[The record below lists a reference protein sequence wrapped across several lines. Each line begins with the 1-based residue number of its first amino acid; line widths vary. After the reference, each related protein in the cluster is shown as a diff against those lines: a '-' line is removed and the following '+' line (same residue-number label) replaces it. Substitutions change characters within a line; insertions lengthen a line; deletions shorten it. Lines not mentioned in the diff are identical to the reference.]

1 MEAADLEASYSEFN
15 EELLLEAEASSE
27 PTRSAFFRMYSE
39 LAADNGDCI
48 DLQYTPVRR
57 EGRGAYQIDG
67 YALDAERK
75 ILYLAICDF
84 RQSSDLEVLNA
95 QQIEDYM
102 KKARRFVELAF
113 DATFINELEETSPS
127 FEAAYA
133 IYSQPSAIRRI
144 RVVLFSNAR
153 LSTRRPP
160 EAADEIAGRSA
171 VYNYFDFRRYAE
183 ILGSRGAPEPI
194 EIDFTALGSEP
205 LPCLPASGGNAAF
218 ESYLAAIPGSLL
230 AKIYG
235 LYGARLLEQNVRTFL
250 QARTK
255 VNRGII
261 TTAREN
267 PERFFAYN
275 NGITATASGIRRG
288 RTADGAVALE
298 AIQDLQIVNGGQTT
312 ASILYA
318 QDQVSA
324 DLSEVF
330 VQMKLTV
337 VRPDLIEEIVPKI
350 SRYANTQ
357 NKISE
362 ADFFS
367 SHPFH
372 VAMEQMSRRL
382 AAPPK
387 PGAMTGTKWFYE
399 RARGQY
405 KDASA
410 YGTPAEKRRFSLEF
424 PKAQVFDKTDLAKYQ
439 LTFDGEP
446 HVVSQGAQKCFLTFA
461 EQVAKDWETS
471 SLRFNE
477 VWFRNTASKA
487 LIFRWTDHMVGQSE
501 WYREDRGYKAQTVT
515 YTLAWLQNRI
525 RRSGKAGINL
535 QLVWNSQEV
544 PEELRVIIEQ
554 AAPAVAKAIRDT
566 PPTVKNVG
574 EYCKQQACWATVSRL
589 ELPLAHLPDSVL
601 LDHEDAKEAIK
612 AASSVRKMDL
622 EIELDT
628 LLVRLAPKAQA
639 LATGAKRKGL
649 LSPRSDA
656 ALNKVA
662 KGHFNLVR
670 SEKAALTH
678 LLARLAEEGVDLD
691 QFLS

>member
-1 MEAADLEASYSEFN
+1 
-15 EELLLEAEASSE
+15 
-27 PTRSAFFRMYSE
+27 MYSE